1 MKNRRLPGFEVTR
14 RYTETLHRPHVCM
27 LRYGQPTA
35 LRDSVTKALTI
46 QQNPVRGELIDG
58 ANSVDPLTLPT
69 QSNPSRRA
77 LVEEALERI
86 LASRAIGRSAHH
98 RAFLKHVVGA
108 TLDAEYGRLKESTIA
123 LEVFKRDASSFDS
136 TTDSIVRVEAA
147 RVRQKLDRYYA
158 DEGGGTTLRIEMVAG
173 NYRPRFV
180 DHAAA
185 LMPSSLSRGLSA
197 AGRGM
202 LPADLPA
209 TVLATYERAWYVMRM
224 RTLDGY
230 RRALALFKDAIR
242 LAPEFAAAHRA
253 IAWARINIAGHV
265 GVPLEA
271 GEQGAAMVASIERA
285 RAIEPDNPEL
295 DTLLG
300 AYLCRFCFDLDG
312 GQAHYEAALK
322 RNAQAWGARSS
333 FAWLLIFRGR
343 FAEAQLLFDAEFA
356 YDPFAFFM
364 RHNLGM
370 LAYFQRDFAR
380 AERIFSEA
388 LEIEPGHLHVR
399 ISRSSVLI
407 ALGDADAAVA
417 EISACW
423 TENPELGGVAL
434 ERVRALAAAQ
444 RHDEARAA
452 LAAFDH
458 DFASQYVSPVYRS
471 AAHIALGDIDEALTW
486 LERAAADGD
495 YWLLNVLVD
504 PAFDALRGEPRFAQ
518 AMSGAGLLA
527 SFGTVNSRD

>member
-1 MKNRRLPGFEVTR
+1 M
-14 RYTETLHRPHVCM
+14 
-27 LRYGQPTA
+27 
-35 LRDSVTKALTI
+35 
-46 QQNPVRGELIDG
+46 IDG
-58 ANSVDPLTLPT
+58 ANSVDPLSRAA

-77 LVEEALERI
+77 LVEEALECI

-98 RAFLKHVVGA
+98 RAFLQHVVGA

-123 LEVFKRDASSFDS
+123 LEVFLRDAASFDS

-158 DEGGGTTLRIEMVAG
+158 DEGAGTTLRIEMVAG

-185 LMPSSLSRGLSA
+185 AVASSLSSGFSV
-197 AGRGM
+197 AGRAM
-202 LPADLPA
+202 VPTDLA
-209 TVLATYERAWYVMRM
+209 TPVLAAYERAWYLM
-224 RTLDGY
+224 RTRTLEGY
-230 RRALALFKDAIR
+230 RRALALFEEAIR

-253 IAWARINIAGHV
+253 IGWARINIAGHP

-271 GEQGAAMVASIERA
+271 GAQGAAMAATIARA
-285 RAIEPDNPEL
+285 RAIEPKNPEL
-295 DTLLG
+295 DTLQG
-300 AYLCRFCFDLDG
+300 AYLCRFRFDLDG
-312 GQAHYEAALK
+312 GQTHYEAALK

-380 AERIFSEA
+380 SERIFSEA
-388 LEIEPGHLHVR
+388 LEMEPGHVLVR
-399 ISRSSVLI
+399 ISRASVLI

-417 EISACW
+417 EISACR
-423 TENPELGGVAL
+423 TENPELSGVAL
-434 ERVRALAAAQ
+434 ERVRALASAQ

-452 LAAFDH
+452 LARFDH
-458 DFASQYVSPVYRS
+458 DFAGGYFSPGYRS
-471 AAHIALGDIDEALTW
+471 AASIALGDVNDALTW

-504 PAFDALRGEPRFAQ
+504 PAFDALRGEPRFAR

-527 SFGTVNSRD
+527 SFGALNSRD